1 MRLNE
6 LFLSIQGET
15 STAGLPTIFVRFT
28 GCNLRCTYC
37 DTKYSYFEGDTITPV
52 GVMEKIRELKV
63 KRVCLT
69 GGEPLIQPRQEMQL
83 LLDMLAAEGY
93 EVSIETDGSIDI
105 SKFRMHES
113 QRFIVDMKVPSSGMS
128 DKMYLE
134 NLRHIVP
141 HRDEIKFVVGNRAD
155 YEWCL
160 QLISTHGL
168 DPAKGYLL
176 VFSPIYREI
185 DLEQLVNWILEDE
198 LDARFQVQLHKIVW
212 DPDKRGV

>member
-15 STAGLPTIFVRFT
+15 SSAGLPTIFVRFT

-37 DTKYSYFEGDTITPV
+37 DTKYSYYEGDTITPDE
-52 GVMEKIRELKV
+52 VMDKIRALKC

-69 GGEPLIQPRQEMQL
+69 GGEPLIQPRAEMQD
-83 LLDMLAAEGY
+83 LLDKLAEEGY
-93 EVSIETDGSIDI
+93 EVSIETDGSIDV
-105 SKFRMHES
+105 SKFKLHPK

-128 DKMYLE
+128 AKMHLP
-134 NLRHIVP
+134 NLQHIVAE
-141 HRDEIKFVVGNRAD
+141 RDEVKFVVGSRAD
-155 YEWCL
+155 YEWCT
-160 QLISTHGL
+160 QLIREQGIHPK
-168 DPAKGYLL
+168 DGYQLI
-176 VFSPIYREI
+176 FSPVFREI
-185 DLEQLVNWILEDE
+185 ELEDLVNWILEDE

>member
-6 LFLSIQGET
+6 MFLSIQGET
-15 STAGLPTIFVRFT
+15 SSAGLPTIFVRFT

-37 DTKYSYFEGDTITPV
+37 DTKYSYYEGDQITPEDLMV
-52 GVMEKIRELKV
+52 QIRDLKC

-69 GGEPLIQPRQEMQL
+69 GGEPLIQPRGETQQ
-83 LLDMLAAEGY
+83 LLDMLGAEGY

-105 SKFRMHES
+105 SKYTMHDN

-128 DKMYLE
+128 EKMYLP
-134 NLRHIVP
+134 NLQHIVP
-141 HRDEIKFVVGNRAD
+141 ERDEVKFVVGSRAD

-160 QLISTHGL
+160 DLIKTHDLDPQRGYQLI
-168 DPAKGYLL
+168 
-176 VFSPIYREI
+176 FSPIFREI
-185 DLEQLVNWILEDE
+185 ELEQLVNWILEDG

>member
-15 STAGLPTIFVRFT
+15 SSAGLPTIFVRFT

-37 DTKYSYFEGDTITPV
+37 DTKYSYYEGDQITPEE
-52 GVMEKIRELKV
+52 VMDKVRALKC
-63 KRVCLT
+63 KRICLT
-69 GGEPLIQPRQEMQL
+69 GGEPLIQPRAEMQQ
-83 LLDMLAAEGY
+83 LLDKLAEEGY

-105 SKFRMHES
+105 SKFSLHPK

-128 DKMYLE
+128 EKMHLP
-134 NLRHIVP
+134 NLQHIVP
-141 HRDEIKFVVGNRAD
+141 ERDEIKFVVGNRAD
-155 YEWCL
+155 YDWCL
-160 QLISTHGL
+160 DLIKTHGL
-168 DPAKGYLL
+168 DPQQGYQLL
-176 VFSPIYREI
+176 FSPIFREI
-185 DLEQLVNWILEDE
+185 ELEDLVNWILEDG

>member
-6 LFLSIQGET
+6 MFLSIQGET

-28 GCNLRCTYC
+28 GCNLRCTWC
-37 DTKYSYFEGDTITPV
+37 DTKYSYFEGDQITPDE
-52 GVMEKIRELKV
+52 VMDKIRALKC

-69 GGEPLIQPRQEMQL
+69 GGEPLIQPRAEMQQ

-105 SKFRMHES
+105 SKYTLHDK
-113 QRFIVDMKVPSSGMS
+113 QRFIVDMKPPSSGMS
-128 DKMYLE
+128 EKMHWE

-141 HRDEIKFVVGNRAD
+141 ARDEIKFVVGSRED
-155 YEWCL
+155 YEWCVNL
-160 QLISTHGL
+160 VREHGV
-168 DPAKGYLL
+168 DPAKGYQL
-176 VFSPIYREI
+176 VFSPVFRQV
-185 DLEQLVNWILEDE
+185 DLEEMVNWILADE

>member
-1 MRLNE
+1 MKLNE

-15 STAGLPTIFVRFT
+15 ASAGLPTIFVRFT

-37 DTKYSYFEGDTITPV
+37 DTKYSYFEGDSITPEQ
-52 GVMEKIRELKV
+52 VMEQVRALKV

-69 GGEPLIQPRQEMQL
+69 GGEPLIQPRQEMQH
-83 LLDMLAAEGY
+83 LLDMLGAESY

-105 SKFRMHES
+105 SKYNLHEK

-128 DKMYLE
+128 EKMHWE
-134 NLRHIVP
+134 NLRHIIP
-141 HRDEIKFVVGNRAD
+141 TRDEVKFVVGDRAD
-155 YEWCL
+155 YEWCVN
-160 QLISTHGL
+160 LIREYEL
-168 DPAKGYLL
+168 DPAKGYQLL
-176 VFSPIYREI
+176 FSPIFRQI

>member
-15 STAGLPTIFVRFT
+15 SSAGLPTIFVRFT

-37 DTKYSYFEGDTITPV
+37 DTKYSYFEGDSITPEE
-52 GVMEKIRELKV
+52 VMDKIRDKKV

-69 GGEPLIQPRQEMQL
+69 GGEPLIQPRAEMQH
-83 LLDMLAAEGY
+83 LLDMLGAEGY

-105 SKFRMHES
+105 SKYNLHAN

-128 DKMYLE
+128 EKMHWE
-134 NLRHIVP
+134 NLRHLVP
-141 HRDEIKFVVGNRAD
+141 ERDEVKFVVGDRAD
-155 YEWCL
+155 YEWCV
-160 QLISTHGL
+160 QLIREHDIHPS
-168 DPAKGYLL
+168 KGYQLI
-176 VFSPIYREI
+176 FSPVFRQIE
-185 DLEQLVNWILEDE
+185 LEDLVNWILEDE

>member
-15 STAGLPTIFVRFT
+15 ASAGLPTIFVRFT

-37 DTKYSYFEGDTITPV
+37 DTTYSYYEGDTITPDE
-52 GVMEKIRELKV
+52 VMEQIRAKKV

-69 GGEPLIQPRQEMQL
+69 GGEPLIQPRGEMQH
-83 LLDMLAAEGY
+83 LLDLLGAEDY

-105 SKFRMHES
+105 AKYTLHKK
-113 QRFIVDMKVPSSGMS
+113 QRFIVDMKVPSSRMS
-128 DKMYLE
+128 DKMHWD
-134 NLRHIVP
+134 NLRHLDP
-141 HRDEIKFVVGNRAD
+141 TRDEIKFVVGTRED

-160 QLISTHGL
+160 RLIREYDL
-168 DPAKGYLL
+168 APAKGYRLI
-176 VFSPIYREI
+176 FSPVFRAIEPE
-185 DLEQLVNWILEDE
+185 DLVNWILEDD
-198 LDARFQVQLHKIVW
+198 LDARFQIQLHKIVW

>member
-15 STAGLPTIFVRFT
+15 ASAGLPTIFVRFT

-37 DTKYSYFEGDTITPV
+37 DTKYSYFEGDTITPAD
-52 GVMEKIRELKV
+52 VMDKIRELKV

-83 LLDMLAAEGY
+83 LLDLLGAEGY

-105 SKFRMHES
+105 SKFALHDK

-128 DKMYLE
+128 ENMHLE
-134 NLRHIVP
+134 NLRHIRP
-141 HRDEIKFVVGNRAD
+141 TRDEVKFVVGNRAD
-155 YEWCL
+155 YEWCVD
-160 QLISTHGL
+160 LIREHDIHPS
-168 DPAKGYLL
+168 KGYQLL
-176 VFSPIYREI
+176 FSPVFREI
-185 DLEQLVNWILEDE
+185 DLEEMVNWILADE

>member
-15 STAGLPTIFVRFT
+15 SSAGLPTIFVRFT

-37 DTKYSYFEGDTITPV
+37 DTKYSYYEGDTITPDE
-52 GVMEKIRELKV
+52 VMEKIRALTY

-69 GGEPLIQPRQEMQL
+69 GGEPLIQPRAEMQQ

-105 SKFRMHES
+105 SKFHLHDK
-113 QRFIVDMKVPSSGMS
+113 QRFILDMKVPSSGMS
-128 DKMYLE
+128 EKMHLP
-134 NLRHIVP
+134 NLKHVVP
-141 HRDEIKFVVGNRAD
+141 ERDEIKFVVGNRED
-155 YEWCL
+155 YEWSTA
-160 QLISTHGL
+160 LIREHGL
-168 DPAKGYLL
+168 DPAKGYRLL
-176 VFSPIYREI
+176 FSPVFQEI
-185 DLEQLVNWILEDE
+185 ELADLVNWILEDG
-198 LDARFQVQLHKIVW
+198 LDARFQLQVHKIVW

>member
-15 STAGLPTIFVRFT
+15 SSAGLPTIFVRFT

-37 DTKYSYFEGDTITPV
+37 DTKYSYYEGDTITPED
-52 GVMEKIRELKV
+52 VMEQIRAKKC

-69 GGEPLIQPRQEMQL
+69 GGEPLIQPRGEMQQ
-83 LLDMLAAEGY
+83 LLDMLGAEDY

-105 SKFRMHES
+105 SKYTLHPK

-128 DKMYLE
+128 DKMHWD
-134 NLRHIVP
+134 NLKHIDP
-141 HRDEIKFVVGNRAD
+141 ARDEIKFVVGNRAD
-155 YEWCL
+155 YDWCL
-160 QLISTHGL
+160 NLIREYDL
-168 DPAKGYLL
+168 DPAKGYQL
-176 VFSPIYREI
+176 VFSPVFREI
-185 DLEQLVNWILEDE
+185 ELEDLVNWILEDG

>member
-15 STAGLPTIFVRFT
+15 SSAGLPTIFVRFT

-37 DTKYSYFEGDTITPV
+37 DTKYSYFEGDIITPDE
-52 GVMEKIRELKV
+52 VMDKIRALKC

-69 GGEPLIQPRQEMQL
+69 GGEPLIQPRAEMQR
-83 LLDMLAAEGY
+83 LLDLLAEESY
-93 EVSIETDGSIDI
+93 EVSIETDGSIDV
-105 SKFRMHES
+105 SKFQLHAK

-128 DKMYLE
+128 EKMHLP
-134 NLRHIVP
+134 NLQHIVAE
-141 HRDEIKFVVGNRAD
+141 RDEVKFVVGSRAD
-155 YEWCL
+155 YEWCTAL
-160 QLISTHGL
+160 IREQGIHPKDGYQLI
-168 DPAKGYLL
+168 
-176 VFSPIYREI
+176 FSPVFREI
-185 DLEQLVNWILEDE
+185 ELEDLVNWILEDE